1 MKWAQTLPVHL
12 LALIASSLIAIWVD
26 GVYLWERPWALLLMS
41 VAVLYSAV
49 RVFGLERF
57 TTLFAIISYSKNR
70 KAPLKPSIQDL
81 STGWA
86 AEVPYALRTFAIAV
100 LAIAIARPQSSNSIE
115 DMTSEGIDLV
125 FAMDVSA
132 SMLSMDF
139 KPNRLE
145 QAKSVAIEFIDDRPH
160 DRIGLVVYE
169 GEAFTQVPVT
179 TDHVVVKN
187 GVKELQTGLL
197 EGGTA
202 IGMGL
207 ATAVNRLRKSD
218 AKSKVI
224 ILLTDGVNNSG
235 AIDPSDAAQLAELN
249 GIRCYTIGIG
259 SVGKAKSPVAKIG
272 NQYRYDWVDVRIDE
286 DVLMDIAERTGGK
299 YFRATTAEKLK
310 AIYKEINLLEKTRFN
325 VMRYQRKTE
334 AYIPF
339 AIMALIAL
347 LLERTLRFTL
357 IRSIS

>member
-1 MKWAQTLPVHL
+1 M
-12 LALIASSLIAIWVD
+12 
-26 GVYLWERPWALLLMS
+26 
-41 VAVLYSAV
+41 
-49 RVFGLERF
+49 
-57 TTLFAIISYSKNR
+57 
-70 KAPLKPSIQDL
+70 
-81 STGWA
+81 
-86 AEVPYALRTFAIAV
+86 
-100 LAIAIARPQSSNSIE
+100 IAIARPQSSNSIE

-187 GVKELQTGLL
+187 AVMELQTGLL

-249 GIRCYTIGIG
+249 GIRCYTIGVG

-286 DVLMDIAERTGGK
+286 DVLMEIAERTGGK